1 MDNLN
6 ITVDLETCSLCPT
19 AAVMSVG
26 AVAWNPEN
34 TETPFLS
41 KKDCLCSSQFLEHVD
56 LRSQFLD
63 GFDFDAATAA
73 WWKSAKPEARAA
85 VLANDDIPLQPI
97 REVILNLFAWI
108 EHIKESCNANSVHLW
123 AQGTDFDIA
132 ILRHICHVC
141 VLKMPISHQSFRD
154 HRSVYLENAKFFCK
168 LAGKSFDE
176 KEAYH
181 LVAEYKEEGAPHDPI
196 FDCKRSISST
206 WQMFRLLEEKVNEL
220 KYYSHT
226 GII

>member
-63 GFDFDAATAA
+63 GFDFDAATA
-73 WWKSAKPEARAA
+73 
-85 VLANDDIPLQPI
+85 D
-97 REVILNLFAWI
+97 
-108 EHIKESCNANSVHLW
+108 
-123 AQGTDFDIA
+123 
-132 ILRHICHVC
+132 
-141 VLKMPISHQSFRD
+141 
-154 HRSVYLENAKFFCK
+154 
-168 LAGKSFDE
+168 
-176 KEAYH
+176 
-181 LVAEYKEEGAPHDPI
+181 
-196 FDCKRSISST
+196 
-206 WQMFRLLEEKVNEL
+206 
-220 KYYSHT
+220 
-226 GII
+226 